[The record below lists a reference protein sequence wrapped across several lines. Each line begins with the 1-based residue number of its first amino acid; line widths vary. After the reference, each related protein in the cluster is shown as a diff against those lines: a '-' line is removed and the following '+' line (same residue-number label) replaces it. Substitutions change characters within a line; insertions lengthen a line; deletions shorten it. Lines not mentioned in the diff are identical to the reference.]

1 MKMIRVAHNDKLL
14 IKQLNQ
20 ATNLGNGLQI
30 SNETQN
36 RKDIVV
42 GIVVDCMERDKI
54 GSKVFFPLYSALP
67 LSYEGENYL
76 VINVEDV
83 LVIEVND
90 TTNS

>member
-1 MKMIRVAHNDKLL
+1 MIRVAHANKLL
-14 IKQLNQ
+14 VKQLNQ
-20 ATNLGNGLQI
+20 NTNLGNGLQI

-42 GIVVDCMERDKI
+42 GIIVDCMEENKI
-54 GSKVFFPLYSALP
+54 GKKIFFPLYSALP

-76 VINVEDV
+76 VIDTDDV

-90 TTNS
+90 RKDN